1 MPCDFKRESCIHT
14 FMVNPNTVVNCIT
27 RPCEGVNKSRYIIPN
42 IEVDPEKIRMMM
54 ISEVTPTKPED
65 YYYAQGEPLFV
76 QTTIQAFQ
84 DAGLDVH
91 SINELVEMGIYFTT
105 AVKCGKTSYTIKAD
119 PIKQCSQLLEQELD
133 MFPNLKVIMLMG
145 DVAIKAFNY
154 IARRKIG
161 KRVIPSGSTYK
172 IRKGEY
178 YYNDIRVFP
187 SYLQAGPSFFIER
200 SKRRMIKEDLKQ
212 AHAIIGD

>member
-1 MPCDFKRESCIHT
+1 
-14 FMVNPNTVVNCIT
+14 MVNPSAVVNCIAY
-27 RPCEGVNKSRYIIPN
+27 PCEGVEKSEYIVPG
-42 IEVDPEKIRMMM
+42 IEVDPDGVRMMM
-54 ISEVTPTKPED
+54 ISEAAPAKPED
-65 YYYAQGEPLFV
+65 YYYARGEPLFE
-76 QTTIQAFQ
+76 QTTVQAFQ

-91 SINELVEMGIYFTT
+91 SVNELVEMGVYFTT
-105 AVKCGKTSYTIKAD
+105 ALKCGKAGYTVRAG
-119 PIKQCSQLLEQELD
+119 PIKQCSQLLEQELE

-178 YYNDIRVFP
+178 YYNNVRVFP
-187 SYLQAGPSFFIER
+187 SYLQAGPSYFIER

-212 AHAIIGD
+212 AFAIIKD